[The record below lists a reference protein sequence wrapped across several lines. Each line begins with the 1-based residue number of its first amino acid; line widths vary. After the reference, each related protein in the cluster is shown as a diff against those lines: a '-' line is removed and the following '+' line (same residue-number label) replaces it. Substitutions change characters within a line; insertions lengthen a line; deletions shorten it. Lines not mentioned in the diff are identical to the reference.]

1 MKKSLLGKF
10 VISSVILFSA
20 SASFAQGEQINI
32 VFEKSLEK
40 QFAEDYGDKEKTV
53 IADMV
58 KGEIAKKFN
67 GKDYR
72 YEISINAITP
82 NRPTMQ
88 QMDNKPGLSYQSFG
102 VGGANLSGK
111 VFDQAGNL
119 IAETK
124 YDYYNNDIWHSQ
136 GNWTWHDAEW
146 AVETFVK
153 KLSVASK

>member
-1 MKKSLLGKF
+1 MKKSLFLNF
-10 VISSVILFSA
+10 VVCGAILTAS

-32 VFEKSLEK
+32 IFDQKLEK
-40 QFAEDYGDKEKTV
+40 QFAEEYGAKEKTV
-53 IADMV
+53 ITDII
-58 KGEIAKKFN
+58 KNEIAKKFS

-72 YEISINAITP
+72 YEISINEVSP

-88 QMDNKPGLSYQSFG
+88 QMDNKPSLSYQSFG

-111 VFDQAGNL
+111 VFDQSGKL

-124 YDYYNNDIWHSQ
+124 YDYHNNDIWHAQ

-146 AVETFVK
+146 AVESFVK
-153 KLSVASK
+153 KLAMASK